1 MSKIVA
7 LIPARSGSVRV
18 KHKNLRQFDGIPL
31 LGLAVRQALLAENV
45 DEVYI
50 STDNPMQFTN
60 CLGWGVVL
68 LRLRPKKT
76 GLQSGLANDFP
87 GMDFMM
93 GWAIR
98 RNNLVM

>member
-18 KHKNLRQFDGIPL
+18 KHKNLRQFKGIPL

-50 STDNPMQFTN
+50 STDSPIYAKVAENPIFQEV
-60 CLGWGVVL
+60 LDKYGW
-68 LRLRPKKT
+68 
-76 GLQSGLANDFP
+76 NE
-87 GMDFMM
+87 
-93 GWAIR
+93 
-98 RNNLVM
+98 